1 MWEETA
7 SRERV
12 VAEGSRTIKEGTA
25 KPGRL
30 LEERSRWSTA
40 TTSSAPLDDEPFCS
54 LCFLTYDDY
63 KDGIRVE
70 IHTSPTEAPVVVP
83 IPQDG

>member
-1 MWEETA
+1 M
-7 SRERV
+7 V
-12 VAEGSRTIKEGTA
+12 YCDHLFG
-25 KPGRL
+25 
-30 LEERSRWSTA
+30 
-40 TTSSAPLDDEPFCS
+40 PLDDEPFCS